1 MKTGR
6 QCCQEQ
12 EGQTF
17 SPGNISFW
25 GNFVLLFNWSIIFAV
40 TSIAI
45 IVMLYCASCCIEFKS
60 HSLKRWPEY
69 IMSRAAFSNIFHHL
83 PSSLPS
89 SRIADGKYWYFI
101 FLMTWMYYEGQ
112 GGKGGWGLEI
122 VANHKKLGAAHRQY
136 RTGCRPVANIFIQ
149 NWTFSPN

>member
-1 MKTGR
+1 MQWGDFLHSPPNIF
-6 QCCQEQ
+6 
-12 EGQTF
+12 F
-17 SPGNISFW
+17 SQWRPAGNVARSRRGNGKLLALATYHFG
-25 GNFVLLFNWSIIFAV
+25 GNFALLFNWSIISAV

-112 GGKGGWGLEI
+112 GDKGGWGLEI
-122 VANHKKLGAAHRQY
+122 VANHKKLGAAHHQ
-136 RTGCRPVANIFIQ
+136 
-149 NWTFSPN
+149 